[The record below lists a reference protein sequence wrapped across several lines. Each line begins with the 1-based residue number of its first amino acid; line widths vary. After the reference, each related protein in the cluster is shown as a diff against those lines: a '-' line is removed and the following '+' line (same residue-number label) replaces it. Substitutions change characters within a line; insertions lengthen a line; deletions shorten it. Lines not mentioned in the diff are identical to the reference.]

1 VTTPLHAPKVSLTAV
16 GSRRTVRLDSP
27 GLPLLLICF
36 AQETQ
41 AGIEAIE
48 DVVRERWPLA
58 SDLLVA
64 HVVDLHKVPS
74 LFRSVAERM
83 LAAEHSKASD
93 ALQPGLLAYDYVVI
107 LPDWQG
113 AVAPALGH
121 DDPAARHGWA
131 VLSAVGEVIDS
142 STDPLQPERLLNA
155 VARAIHG
162 AS

>member
-1 VTTPLHAPKVSLTAV
+1 MTTPLHAPNASLTAV
-16 GSRRTVRLDSP
+16 GSRRTLQLDAP
-27 GLPLLLICF
+27 GVPLLLICF

-48 DVVRERWPLA
+48 EVVRERWPQA

-64 HVVDLHKVPS
+64 HVVDLREVPS
-74 LFRSVAERM
+74 LFRSVAERL

-93 ALQPGLLAYDYVVI
+93 ALQAGLLAYDYVVI

-113 AVAPALGH
+113 TVAPALGL

-131 VLSAVGEVIDS
+131 VLAGGGEVIDRS
-142 STDPLQPERLLNA
+142 SGPLEAERLLGA
-155 VARAIHG
+155 VARAV
-162 AS
+162 AAPT